1 MNGQFEAAWQLHRF
15 LTERDI
21 PYVIIGGIA
30 VQRWGEPRL
39 TIDVDL
45 AILLPAGEEERRLR
59 EIAAAFPPRL
69 KDAVAFALEHRVLPI
84 DVPDASAADL
94 SMALPG
100 FEEAAIAR
108 AVDYDLGQ
116 GRTVRLYT
124 AEDLVVY
131 KCVAGRPQD
140 VMDIE
145 SVVARQG
152 HRLDVAHIRRWVE
165 DFAEITEDREVVAR
179 FERAWESRPRG

>member
-1 MNGQFEAAWQLHRF
+1 VNGQFEAAWQLHRF

-30 VQRWGEPRL
+30 VQCWGEPRL

-45 AILLPAGEEERRLR
+45 AILLPAGGEERRLR

-69 KDAVAFALEHRVLPI
+69 KDAVAFALEHRLLPV
-84 DVPDASAADL
+84 DVPGASPADL
-94 SMALPG
+94 SLALPG
-100 FEEAAIAR
+100 FEEEAIAR
-108 AVDYDLGQ
+108 AVAYDLGQ
-116 GRTVRLYT
+116 RRSVRLCT

-140 VMDIE
+140 VLDVE

-152 HRLDVAHIRRWVE
+152 DTLDVAHIRRWVE
-165 DFAEITEDREVVAR
+165 QFAQLTDEREIVGR
-179 FERAWESRPRG
+179 FERARENRPR

>member
-1 MNGQFEAAWQLHRF
+1 VNGQSEAAWQLHRF

-21 PYVIIGGIA
+21 AYVVIGGIA

-45 AILLPAGEEERRLR
+45 AILLPAGGEERRLR

-84 DVPDASAADL
+84 DVPGASPADL
-94 SMALPG
+94 SLALPG
-100 FEEAAIAR
+100 FEEEAMTR
-108 AVDYDLGQ
+108 AVAYDV
-116 GRTVRLYT
+116 GRGRSVRLCT

-131 KCVAGRPQD
+131 KCVAEFTQ
-140 VMDIE
+140 
-145 SVVARQG
+145 
-152 HRLDVAHIRRWVE
+152 
-165 DFAEITEDREVVAR
+165 ITEDREIVAR
-179 FERAWESRPRG
+179 FERAWESRPRT